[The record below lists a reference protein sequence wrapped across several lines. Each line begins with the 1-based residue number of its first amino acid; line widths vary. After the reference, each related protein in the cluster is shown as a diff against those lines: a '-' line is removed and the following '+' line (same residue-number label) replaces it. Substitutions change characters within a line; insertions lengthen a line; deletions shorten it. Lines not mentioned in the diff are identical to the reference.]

1 MARITMHERGI
12 ARLVHQWRTGL
23 RKASLMHALVCA
35 TKSADRCVTERI
47 GARTCLQNRVCSPP
61 PALLCALARHLG
73 QFDRVVGVL
82 EGAQAVR
89 RHPQAALLN
98 TIHSTG

>member
-1 MARITMHERGI
+1 M
-12 ARLVHQWRTGL
+12 

-35 TKSADRCVTERI
+35 AMPAHRCVTERI

-73 QFDRVVGVL
+73 QFDRVGVPAHRAAVVPWGL
-82 EGAQAVR
+82 GCQPSQLDRESGFGNGSEGYSEGAIGVV
-89 RHPQAALLN
+89 LVF
-98 TIHSTG
+98 